1 MDIVIINL
9 MLNFLRNSF
18 PVIKIKSGKRF
29 KRGVNLD
36 GMYHFLPSDS
46 VVVYS
51 KAYDMLKSYY
61 AASDVEINSVIRQF
75 YKIS

>member
-1 MDIVIINL
+1 MDTVIINL

-29 KRGVNLD
+29 KRGINHD
-36 GMYHFLPSDS
+36 GNCYFLPSDS

-51 KAYDMLKSYY
+51 RVYDMLKSYY
-61 AASDVEINSVIRQF
+61 DASDDEINSVITQF
-75 YKIS
+75 YKIR